1 MILTIGKQRSASIL
15 ANNSFIT
22 HLAIGDDD
30 TEEAAGD
37 LALGNEIYR
46 VALTS
51 ASQDDQV
58 VWGVTTITASDIGDS
73 SYTIKEFGLVDAA
86 SGGHFQCR
94 VVLDTPITIT
104 GAQKL
109 IIVWGEVFP

>member
-1 MILTIGKQRSASIL
+1 MILTIGKQRAASVL
-15 ANNSFIT
+15 TNNSYIT
-22 HLAIGDDD
+22 HLAVGDDD
-30 TEEAAGD
+30 TDETAGD

-46 VALTS
+46 VALTTV
-51 ASQDDQV
+51 SQNDQV
-58 VWGVTTITASDIGDS
+58 CWGVATITANDIGAG
-73 SYTIKEFGLVDAA
+73 SYTIKEFGFVDAA

-94 VVLDTPITIT
+94 VVLDTGVTIT